1 MFSNL
6 KVNISDH
13 GEEGNDK
20 LNKTTTATTTT
31 QTRTSFKC
39 GDKNTDTLEMDGV
52 DTDGSV
58 EDDIEE
64 IKYEIKEIVEG
75 YLQADEGKKNI
86 PVVKKLLKGWQTFYF
101 SVSHRECSLY
111 FMAVFW
117 EIYIHPHSCLE
128 NCPYSNYRSF

>member
-39 GDKNTDTLEMDGV
+39 GDKNADTLEMDGV

-86 PVVKKLLKGWQTFYF
+86 PVVKKLLKGWQTFF
-101 SVSHRECSLY
+101 LFLTDS
-111 FMAVFW
+111 AG
-117 EIYIHPHSCLE
+117 YISW
-128 NCPYSNYRSF
+128 RSFGKYTFIHLHA